1 MIVESKFKHIKH
13 GVEGEDQ
20 QFRQSRFPVHL
31 HQSEKLTQKK
41 KRVTAG
47 TSDTNYRIRPKDDT
61 FIT

>member
-41 KRVTAG
+41 NVSPPAHLTQIIEYDQKMTR
-47 TSDTNYRIRPKDDT
+47 S
-61 FIT
+61 